1 MDRRKMVT
9 ALALIAL
16 SVGLLVWN
24 IEDKPK
30 QFFRNEGHVFGTVY
44 HIQYEYDRDLH
55 DTILLC
61 LNEVDSALSMFN
73 PASTISRINRNEDV
87 TTDSDFEKVF
97 QQAQEVSELSGGAF
111 DLTVAPLVNAWG
123 FGFDNESERTP
134 EKIDSLLQTIGW
146 QNVQL
151 SNHRI
156 VKSMSG
162 IQLDAS
168 AIAKGYACDKVA
180 DRLCRLGVENLLV
193 EIGGEVVAE
202 GKNSQGKPWSIGITK
217 PVDDTSGQQQEL
229 QDKLQ
234 STHLCLATSGNYRNF
249 YYEGAQ
255 KRSHTIDPR
264 TGYPVRHSLLS
275 ATVTASSCMRADALA
290 TACMVLGDSA
300 ALQLIESIPDAA
312 CYLITA
318 QEDSLVVLTS
328 SNWTPIR

>member
-1 MDRRKMVT
+1 MVT

-73 PASTISRINRNEDV
+73 PASVISCINRNENV
-87 TTDSDFEKVF
+87 TANGDFEKVF
-97 QQAQEVSELSGGAF
+97 LQAQEVSELSGGAF
-111 DLTVAPLVNAWG
+111 DITVAPLVNAWG
-123 FGFDNESERTP
+123 FGFDSESERTQ
-134 EKIDSLLQTIGW
+134 ERIDSLRQLVGW
-146 QNVQL
+146 RNVRL
-151 SNHRI
+151 IEHRI
-156 VKSMSG
+156 VKDIPD

-168 AIAKGYACDKVA
+168 AIAKGFACDKVA
-180 DRLCRLGVENLLV
+180 DRLRQLGAENLLV

-217 PVDDTSGQQQEL
+217 PVDDASGQQQEL
-229 QDKLQ
+229 QDRIQ
-234 STHLCLATSGNYRNF
+234 TSQLCLATSGNYRNF
-249 YYEGAQ
+249 YYEGTE

-290 TACMVLGDSA
+290 TACMVLGNSA